1 MKEFNSELCKD
12 MHDTIAERYARH
24 EVILNDHESKI
35 DGLIKG
41 NVENTNEIKHLI
53 KQLSSQ
59 TKAIW
64 GLVSIIIVAL
74 VGYFFTK

>member
-1 MKEFNSELCKD
+1 MEEFNHELCENR
-12 MHDTIAERYARH
+12 HEAIAESYMRH
-24 EVILNDHESKI
+24 EAILTDHENKI